1 MIPQRMFFVLL
12 TGVALGGCN
21 NATPDSIQ
29 GYVEGEFV
37 MLGAPAAGSLEKLYV
52 QRGQQVAR
60 GAPVFKLDHM
70 SEQAAKREASQRLRN
85 AEERLANLR
94 AARRPPEIEAAAAQA
109 AQAKAARALS
119 TLQLSQQERLFKAG
133 FISRAQLDAARANF
147 ERDIA
152 RVIEVEARIRLAN
165 DSIGRQAEIRA
176 AAADAEAARAALDQ
190 ADWRLAQRGVAA
202 PVAALVQDTFFLDGE
217 WVPAGRPVASLLPP
231 GNVKVRFFVPERAV
245 AALRQGDKVSVA
257 CDGCP
262 APVPA
267 SISFISRQAEFTPPV
282 IYSKDSRAKLV
293 FMVEARP
300 SALDALKLR
309 PGQPVDVTL
318 AGR

>member
-1 MIPQRMFFVLL
+1 
-12 TGVALGGCN
+12 
-21 NATPDSIQ
+21 
-29 GYVEGEFV
+29 
-37 MLGAPAAGSLEKLYV
+37 
-52 QRGQQVAR
+52 
-60 GAPVFKLDHM
+60 M
-70 SEQAAKREASQRLRN
+70 SEQAARREASQRLRN
-85 AEERLANLR
+85 AQERLANLR

-109 AQAKAARALS
+109 AQAKAARELS
-119 TLQLSQQERLFKAG
+119 TLQLAQQERLFKSG

-152 RVIEVEARIRLAN
+152 RVNEVEAQSRLAR

-176 AAADAEAARAALDQ
+176 AAADVQAARAALDQ
-190 ADWRLAQRGVAA
+190 ADWRLVQRGVAA
-202 PVAALVQDTFFLDGE
+202 PVTALVQDTFFLEGE

-245 AALRQGDKVSVA
+245 ATLGQGDKVSVA
-257 CDGCP
+257 CDSCP

-300 SALDALKLR
+300 SAQDALALR
-309 PGQPVDVTL
+309 PGQPVDVML
-318 AGR
+318 ASR